1 MSRSWRVRLARQAEF
16 DLFEISKW
24 TAENFGARQAEY
36 YGETL
41 SLAIEALNDG
51 PEILGSKARDEI
63 GKGIRTLH
71 VASHTR
77 KGRHFVVFRVADE
90 GVLDVLRLL
99 HDSMDLA
106 RHLPAANDFPN

>member
-1 MSRSWRVRLARQAEF
+1 MSRSWRVRLAQQAEF

-36 YGETL
+36 YGEIV

-63 GKGIRTLH
+63 GQGIRTLH
-71 VASHTR
+71 VARHGR
-77 KGRHFVVFRVADE
+77 KGRHFVVFRVSDE

-106 RHLPAANDFPN
+106 RHLPAV